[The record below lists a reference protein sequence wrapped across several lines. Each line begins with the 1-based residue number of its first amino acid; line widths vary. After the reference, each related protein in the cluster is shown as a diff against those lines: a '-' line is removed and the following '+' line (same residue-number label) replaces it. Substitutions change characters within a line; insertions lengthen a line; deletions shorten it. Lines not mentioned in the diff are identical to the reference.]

1 MPAGDM
7 RRLVHLLLI
16 LALAAPT
23 HAIAAVLRQATQ
35 EMTVQRVTVVS
46 GNGRFRRHDQLADL
60 ADAARAAD
68 DRRDSAARAAIA
80 SFQRAAGLPV
90 DGMASIELS
99 VALAKAFGG
108 GPSPEGRDL

>member
-1 MPAGDM
+1 M
-7 RRLVHLLLI
+7 RRLVDLLLI

-23 HAIAAVLRQATQ
+23 PAIAAVLRQATQ
-35 EMTVQRVTVVS
+35 EMMVQWVTPVS
-46 GNGRFRRHDQLADL
+46 GNGRCRHLDRLPDL
-60 ADAARAAD
+60 ADATD
-68 DRRDSAARAAIA
+68 DRLDSAAPAAIA
-80 SFQRAAGLPV
+80 SFQRVAGLPV